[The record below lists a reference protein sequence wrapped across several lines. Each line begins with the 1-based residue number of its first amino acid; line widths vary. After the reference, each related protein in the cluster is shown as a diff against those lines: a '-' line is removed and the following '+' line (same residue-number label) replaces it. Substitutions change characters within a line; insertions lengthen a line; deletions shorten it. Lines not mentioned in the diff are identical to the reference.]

1 MKHTLKLYLT
11 LLILVFAH
19 GIWADYYANV
29 DHLSGDQL
37 YNALHTLISTNSYS
51 NYTGA
56 KTFLFQELDNDDG
69 TVTCIYTGLTWE
81 ISSSYN
87 GSTDPNTEH
96 TFCQSWFSSPESS
109 TKKADTHHLFI
120 SSMPVNSSRGN
131 LPYGNVS
138 SIAASDVYYSYSPLQ
153 SYRGLNNW
161 RRRVWQVNEE
171 YRGDIAR
178 AILYFNTRYGDSL
191 VQAGEDM
198 LQTLIA
204 WHYED
209 PPTPQEVI
217 RNNKVQAFQSN
228 RNPFVDHPEYVNRIW
243 DPSSNADE
251 NDGQSPVLRIDNIY
265 PNPFRDEVKI
275 AFDARTGDELSAS
288 IFNLRG
294 QKVYQTTL
302 SGNIRNFTW
311 NARSENMESLPSGV
325 YLLRV
330 QAGNQSAV
338 ARLLMLK

>member
-1 MKHTLKLYLT
+1 
-11 LLILVFAH
+11 
-19 GIWADYYANV
+19 
-29 DHLSGDQL
+29 
-37 YNALHTLISTNSYS
+37 
-51 NYTGA
+51 
-56 KTFLFQELDNDDG
+56 
-69 TVTCIYTGLTWE
+69 
-81 ISSSYN
+81 
-87 GSTDPNTEH
+87 
-96 TFCQSWFSSPESS
+96 
-109 TKKADTHHLFI
+109 
-120 SSMPVNSSRGN
+120 
-131 LPYGNVS
+131 
-138 SIAASDVYYSYSPLQ
+138 
-153 SYRGLNNW
+153 
-161 RRRVWQVNEE
+161 
-171 YRGDIAR
+171 
-178 AILYFNTRYGDSL
+178 
-191 VQAGEDM
+191 M